1 MVIKL
6 VPLENKQSSQIGIL
20 EELAISLV
28 AFLVPTSDLTG
39 LIALMLAS
47 KLTFL
52 HGDFDCGLTLSQ
64 YQKNEHLLHR
74 FKEAAFLPH
83 PWHIL
88 RPSNSVEN
96 CWTWSFNASK

>member
-28 AFLVPTSDLTG
+28 AFLVPTNDLTG
-39 LIALMLAS
+39 LIALMLA
-47 KLTFL
+47 TFF

-88 RPSNSVEN
+88 RPSISVEN

>member
-1 MVIKL
+1 MVMKL

-28 AFLVPTSDLTG
+28 AFLVPTSNLTG

-47 KLTFL
+47 KSTFL

-64 YQKNEHLLHR
+64 YQKTSTCCTVSR
-74 FKEAAFLPH
+74 RLPSSRTRG
-83 PWHIL
+83 I
-88 RPSNSVEN
+88 
-96 CWTWSFNASK
+96 F